1 MQTTGN
7 RAPVA
12 NAVPPLAERRRAL
25 AARHPRWRQ
34 ETLDRAIARTAAE
47 HPDRPFVITDDG
59 ALGYADAMAQAET
72 FARGLQARGIGAGD
86 RVALVMGNYPVFVP
100 LALAVWRL
108 GAALIPVNF
117 AFRTEELGYVIE
129 QSRCRALIT
138 MTAFRGL
145 DYLAMLDALS
155 PGWEGGATARFPDLQ
170 LVACF
175 DTGQG
180 APRKGLV
187 MVEDLQDA
195 GAAGSAPLPENPAGP
210 DDPAVVMYTS
220 GTTGLPKGVLQS
232 HDNLLRCGYAS
243 ALHRGFEDGR
253 KILFALPLYHAF
265 GLVMGVLSCF
275 WVGGA
280 VVPQLAFDP
289 LETLKAIQAHRVS
302 EAMFVPTMAMAV
314 IEHPQVGEFDLS
326 SLFACLSGAAATPA
340 WVWRRMAEGL
350 GLTELATGYGMTE
363 LSGAI
368 VMTDPDGPLDLMEA
382 VVGRIVDGGVAGLPA
397 LGGLVAEYRTC
408 DPFTGAAL
416 PEGSEGELICRSPL
430 ATSGYFALPEQTA
443 ALFLELPGE
452 GRWLRSGDLGRVRPD
467 GFLEITGR
475 SKELYKS
482 GGELVAPK
490 EVEAVLIAHDA
501 VAQAY
506 VIGLPDD
513 RWGEVGAAWVVPTAP
528 DAVTEDALIDW
539 CRPRLAKFKWPRHV
553 LFTTAAALP
562 MTPTG
567 KVQKFE
573 LIRQAQAKLAAAP
586 ATAQG

>member
-1 MQTTGN
+1 MT
-7 RAPVA
+7 
-12 NAVPPLAERRRAL
+12 AVPPLAERRRQL
-25 AARHPRWRQ
+25 AARHPVWRR
-34 ETLDRAIARTAAE
+34 ETLDRAIAAKAADF
-47 HPDRPFVITDDG
+47 PDRPFVIADE
-59 ALGYADAMAQAET
+59 ASFSYAEVMAQAET
-72 FARGLQARGIGAGD
+72 LARGLQARGIGAGD

-117 AFRTEELGYVIE
+117 AFRTGELGYVIE
-129 QSRCRALIT
+129 QSQCRALIT
-138 MTAFRGL
+138 MTGFRGL
-145 DYLAMLDALS
+145 DYLAMLDELA
-155 PGWEGGATARFPDLQ
+155 PGWEAGATGRFPNLH
-170 LVACF
+170 LVACL

-180 APRKGLV
+180 SSGPGGITTID
-187 MVEDLQDA
+187 DLRAA
-195 GAAGSAPLPENPAGP
+195 GAASADSLPENPAGP
-210 DDPAVVMYTS
+210 DDPAVIMYTS

-253 KILFALPLYHAF
+253 RILFALPLYHAF

-289 LETLKAIQAHRVS
+289 LETLTAIQKHRVS

-314 IEHPQVGEFDLS
+314 IEHPRVGEFDLA

-350 GLTELATGYGMTE
+350 GLTELSTGYGMTE
-363 LSGAI
+363 LSGAV

-382 VVGRIVDGGVAGLPA
+382 VVGRIVDGGVAGLPE
-397 LGGLVAEYRTC
+397 LGGLVAAYRTC
-408 DPFTGAAL
+408 DPFTGAPL
-416 PEGSEGELICRSPL
+416 PAGAEGELLCRSPL
-430 ATSGYFALPEQTA
+430 ATSGYFALPEQTD
-443 ALFLELPGE
+443 ALFLDLPGD

-467 GFLEITGR
+467 GFIEITGR

-513 RWGEVGAAWVVPTAP
+513 RWGEVGAAWVVPADGAT
-528 DAVTEDALIDW
+528 VTEAALVDW
-539 CRPRLAKFKWPRHV
+539 CKDRLARFKWPRHV

-573 LIRQAQAKLAAAP
+573 LIRQAQARLADLPAAA
-586 ATAQG
+586 AQD

>member
-1 MQTTGN
+1 MTALPG
-7 RAPVA
+7 
-12 NAVPPLAERRRAL
+12 L
-25 AARHPRWRQ
+25 AARRQALADRHPVWRR
-34 ETLDRAIARTAAE
+34 ETLDRAFARAAAE
-47 HPDRPFVITDDG
+47 YPDRPFVIGDD
-59 ALGYADAMAQAET
+59 ATISYAQAVAQAEV
-72 FARGLQARGIGAGD
+72 FARGLQAKGVGPGD

-117 AFRTEELGYVIE
+117 AFRAHELGYVLE

-145 DYLAMLDALS
+145 DYQAMLDELA
-155 PGWEGGATARFPDLQ
+155 PGWAQDATARYPELK
-170 LVACF
+170 LVVLH
-175 DTGQG
+175 DTGQSAEG
-180 APRKGLV
+180 PRAGV
-187 MVEDLQDA
+187 PTVDDLF
-195 GAAGSAPLPENPAGP
+195 AAGEASAAALPETPAGP
-210 DDPAVVMYTS
+210 DDPAVIMYTS
-220 GTTGLPKGVLQS
+220 GTTGQPKGVLQS

-243 ALHRGFEDGR
+243 ALHRGFEEGR
-253 KILFALPLYHAF
+253 RILFALPLYHAF
-265 GLVMGVLSCF
+265 GLVMGVLSAF

-289 LETLKAIQAHRVS
+289 LQTLEAIERHRVS

-314 IEHPQVGEFDLS
+314 IEHPRVAEFDLS

-340 WVWRRMAEGL
+340 WVWRKMAQGL
-350 GLTELATGYGMTE
+350 GVTELATGYGMTE

-368 VMTDPDGPLDLMEA
+368 VMTDPDGPVDFMEQ
-382 VVGRIVDGGVAGLPA
+382 VVGRIVDGGVAGIPE

-408 DPFTGAAL
+408 DPYTGAAL
-416 PEGSEGELICRSPL
+416 PAGAEGELICRSPL
-430 ATSGYFALPEQTA
+430 ATAGYFALPEQTA
-443 ALFLELPGE
+443 ALFIDLPGE
-452 GRWLRSGDLGRVRPD
+452 GRWLRSGDLGRVRAD

-475 SKELYKS
+475 AKELYKS

-490 EVEAVLIAHDA
+490 EVEAVLIAHDG

-513 RWGEVGAAWVVPTAP
+513 RWGEIGAAWIVPA
-528 DAVTEDALIDW
+528 DGGRATEEELIAW
-539 CRPRLAKFKWPRHV
+539 CRERLARFKWPAHV
-553 LFTTAAALP
+553 FFTEAGGLP

-573 LIRQAQAKLAAAP
+573 LVRMAQAALADRPAAA
-586 ATAQG
+586 TAGE